1 MNYWVVSRSS
11 GIYHNEI
18 VFKYNNWDDYN
29 FLTSFDAYYYN
40 QKGDCTSLGT
50 IKIAV
55 NHQETGIHTLTH
67 LRSACGVKEDSFS
80 FCRLPAHFYSLWQSA
95 DSYEL
100 VKKIS
105 EQTKDNI
112 FRDLRDIA
120 YDLKLLDKYE
130 YDDVLNRS
138 LFRFAPE
145 KICRT
150 QFHRITLGEAKLTE
164 YHFSF
169 RLKEYQDA
177 GTVLD
182 FNVYPDS
189 CPPTNVHA
197 IIGGNGVGKTHLIKS
212 MIASICEEEQN
223 NAWEM
228 AYEGGEAEHFSNV
241 ICISFSPFD
250 DYANIE
256 KYEKEKDFITFI
268 GTKKDYSAN
277 RNEDAN
283 LLRDIENQFVD
294 SFSACC
300 SNLTKER
307 DLKQVFEIL
316 EADPMFN
323 QYELK
328 ELIETEFIEDKE
340 RRKIARNSFK
350 KMSSGH
356 KVVLSILIRCIDKLV
371 EKTIVFLDE
380 PENHLHPPLLASLI
394 RSLSTMLIKR
404 NGVAIIATHSP
415 IVLQEIPKS
424 CVWLLS
430 RAGKYIHSERPRLET
445 FGENIGI
452 LTNDIFHYEVQHTGF
467 HTLLENSVLK
477 HGSYYGVLEEFNG
490 QLGEEAKTLVRI
502 LLSQK
507 KEKGSDD

>member
-80 FCRLPAHFYSLWQSA
+80 FCRLPAHFY
-95 DSYEL
+95 
-100 VKKIS
+100 
-105 EQTKDNI
+105 
-112 FRDLRDIA
+112 
-120 YDLKLLDKYE
+120 
-130 YDDVLNRS
+130 
-138 LFRFAPE
+138 
-145 KICRT
+145 
-150 QFHRITLGEAKLTE
+150 
-164 YHFSF
+164 
-169 RLKEYQDA
+169 
-177 GTVLD
+177 
-182 FNVYPDS
+182 
-189 CPPTNVHA
+189 
-197 IIGGNGVGKTHLIKS
+197 
-212 MIASICEEEQN
+212 
-223 NAWEM
+223 
-228 AYEGGEAEHFSNV
+228 
-241 ICISFSPFD
+241 
-250 DYANIE
+250 
-256 KYEKEKDFITFI
+256 
-268 GTKKDYSAN
+268 
-277 RNEDAN
+277 
-283 LLRDIENQFVD
+283 

-404 NGVAIIATHSP
+404 KWIIYNPNFINSINVHLLRFFMKHRYSP
-415 IVLQEIPKS
+415 LHII
-424 CVWLLS
+424 
-430 RAGKYIHSERPRLET
+430 
-445 FGENIGI
+445 NIYHQVPI
-452 LTNDIFHYEVQHTGF
+452 
-467 HTLLENSVLK
+467 K
-477 HGSYYGVLEEFNG
+477 
-490 QLGEEAKTLVRI
+490 
-502 LLSQK
+502 
-507 KEKGSDD
+507 